1 MRASHNEFRLSFQNS
16 RTPRDILKKHFQSSE
31 FEIKFNGR
39 SASECWRGKFFEERR
54 FVKKD
59 LKSFAQT
66 SFRGFWIFEFLKISD
81 NFRYNFRENRNG
93 HWKWPIFRPKIT
105 RVFEKSADRL
115 KYSRWSQDYKFT
127 QFRVFSFFLKS
138 LNEKVQKRLERTSTL
153 FSAGMGKNICI
164 KIWPH
169 STKRT
174 SRFVKGKFFD
184 QADSLKLKI
193 LNFGSDFWKSYFFD
207 RSFPIHVFRLNSEEF
222 QNFSFEPEFAFLL
235 GKSQQ
240 S

>member
-66 SFRGFWIFEFLKISD
+66 SLRGFWIFEFLKISD

-127 QFRVFSFFLKS
+127 QFRVFSFFEKS
-138 LNEKVQKRLERTSTL
+138 KWESPKAAWEDFNSFQRWN
-153 FSAGMGKNICI
+153 GKKYMHQDLTTFHKANI
-164 KIWPH
+164 
-169 STKRT
+169 
-174 SRFVKGKFFD
+174 
-184 QADSLKLKI
+184 
-193 LNFGSDFWKSYFFD
+193 
-207 RSFPIHVFRLNSEEF
+207 SFC
-222 QNFSFEPEFAFLL
+222 Q
-235 GKSQQ
+235 G
-240 S
+240 